1 MCFISTI
8 IPGCVFVLVAVPE
21 RVPFPAEVRVP
32 TAVAKTRIAV
42 SETRPQFGKR
52 ILEERRPL
60 THTHVN
66 DDWFVLLDV
75 GLKESGIS
83 FYLFGFVVLQMN
95 RSHMVTL
102 SSLRETLINSCSPFT
117 VYTNFSSQENASTDG
132 HAHQGL
138 TMLCLAD

>member
-1 MCFISTI
+1 MCFIFTI

-21 RVPFPAEVRVP
+21 RIQFPAEVRVP
-32 TAVAKTRIAV
+32 TAVAKTRVVI
-42 SETRPQFGKR
+42 SETRPQFGKW

-83 FYLFGFVVLQMN
+83 FDLFGFVVEPLT
-95 RSHMVTL
+95 H
-102 SSLRETLINSCSPFT
+102 
-117 VYTNFSSQENASTDG
+117 G
-132 HAHQGL
+132 HAFFAQRN
-138 TMLCLAD
+138 AY